1 LEEHV
6 APKKRASKTSE
17 QEDDFICPM
26 CFVLRCLRDV
36 VNTKSPFF
44 EHMNNARIEFL
55 EGIKSLIDERIE
67 TIRKGT
73 GTRKSRL
80 TKIKVED

>member
-1 LEEHV
+1 MAPQKTAKKTDEEEESFV
-6 APKKRASKTSE
+6 
-17 QEDDFICPM
+17 CPM
-26 CFVLRCLRDV
+26 CLVVRCLRDMV
-36 VNTKSPFF
+36 DRKSPFF

-67 TIRKGT
+67 AIKKGA

>member
-1 LEEHV
+1 M
-6 APKKRASKTSE
+6 APKKTTKKTAKQE
-17 QEDDFICPM
+17 QDFVCPL
-26 CFVLRCLRDV
+26 CLFVGCLKNMTER
-36 VNTKSPFF
+36 KSAFF

-67 TIRKGT
+67 AIKKGT
-73 GTRKSRL
+73 GDKKSKL

>member
-1 LEEHV
+1 M
-6 APKKRASKTSE
+6 APKKTTKKTGR
-17 QEDDFICPM
+17 EDEGFICPVCLVM
-26 CFVLRCLRDV
+26 RCLRDTV
-36 VNTKSPFF
+36 DRKSPFF
-44 EHMNNARIEFL
+44 EHMNNARVEFL

-67 TIRKGT
+67 AIKKGP

>member
-1 LEEHV
+1 M
-6 APKKRASKTSE
+6 AGKKRTSKTKE
-17 QEDDFICPM
+17 KEEGIVCPM
-26 CFVLRCLRDV
+26 CMLLGCLRDV
-36 VNTKSPFF
+36 TDRKSAFF
-44 EHMNNARIEFL
+44 QHMNNARIEFL

-67 TIRKGT
+67 AMKKGT